1 MKVVDTFGCPESEDG
16 HSWYPFP
23 ETAKMD
29 LDSLEFVMV
38 DVECEFCGMVAKE
51 KYERTIV
58 FEKEE

>member
-1 MKVVDTFGCPESEDG
+1 MKIVDISSCPESDIG

-29 LDSLEFVMV
+29 LDSLEFITVE
-38 DVECEFCGMVAKE
+38 VECENCGMKAIE

-58 FEKEE
+58 FVED